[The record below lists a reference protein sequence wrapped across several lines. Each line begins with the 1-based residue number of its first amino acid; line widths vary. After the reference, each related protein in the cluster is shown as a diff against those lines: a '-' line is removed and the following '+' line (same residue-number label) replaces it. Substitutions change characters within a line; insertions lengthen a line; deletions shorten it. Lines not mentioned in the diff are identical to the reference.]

1 MLQEKTA
8 EQASLVIWS
17 DSIFLRKFDGEKF
30 MPMAVKAPLKVSSDK
45 RCILQRI
52 LAGWTI

>member
-1 MLQEKTA
+1 MLQEKT
-8 EQASLVIWS
+8 ASLVIWS
-17 DSIFLRKFDGEKF
+17 DSIFLRKFDGEKS